1 MSNCKIEHIQCCYEK
16 LNWPKKSKTKQNK
29 NPKQK
34 LALARQ
40 QFSFVEK
47 QTMPSYKTP
56 AMAKATRKSWFLILQ
71 PSNTYNLQSTFGLK
85 ITTNKWSHNT
95 SWPQWRN
102 NQFKKWRNIL
112 NSATFYTRGM
122 LTKYFFHNFSSGISQ
137 PKKIMHPIFFYK
149 FIVFFT
155 PFDGCEMAVPFVSK
169 LKKNHSSFI

>member
-16 LNWPKKSKTKQNK
+16 LNWLKKSKTKQNQ

-40 QFSFVEK
+40 HFSYVEK

-56 AMAKATRKSWFLILQ
+56 PMAKATRKSWFLILQ
-71 PSNTYNLQSTFGLK
+71 PSNTCNLQSTFGVK

-102 NQFKKWRNIL
+102 NQFKKWCNIL

-122 LTKYFFHNFSSGISQ
+122 LTKYFSITSQ
-137 PKKIMHPIFFYK
+137 VVIFKPKKIMHPFFFYK

-155 PFDGCEMAVPFVSK
+155 PFDGCKMTVPFVSK